1 MTLTEVILTHSG
13 ADFDGLASMWCAR
26 HFYPHATPL
35 LQGSPEG
42 GVREFL
48 ETYRDEFAIDYAR
61 AVDQMPLTR
70 VVLVDVQVPARLGE
84 FRERVADP
92 GIEVHVYDHHPP
104 TQESI
109 RGDVHVVETVG
120 ATTTLMVGRLME
132 MGAVA
137 PSLTPLEATLYA
149 LGIYEETG
157 SLLFPDTTAADVRA
171 VAWLLERG
179 ARLDIVATFT
189 QHPLDA
195 EQRKLLN
202 DLLGSLTTRL
212 EKGMTILLATAECE
226 EYVGDVAVV
235 AHRLMDIE
243 RADALF
249 CIVRMGDRILVVG
262 RSRDSGPD
270 VGTLLAHLGGGGHP
284 RAASATLHDSSV
296 EAVRQELGVLLERHA
311 MPPQRAGDI
320 MSAPVASI
328 DAALTMREAHD
339 WFVRLGYST
348 LPVIRD
354 GMLVGMLRRRDVD
367 KALQHDMRDAPIEGY
382 WSTPQITAL
391 TDTSTMEL
399 QRALISGGVDRVPI
413 IDHGRLVGIVTRS
426 DLLEAM
432 GTPAP
437 LHQDET
443 LARLAALPTAVQIL
457 LRQAGAVA
465 GETGAYAVG
474 GFVRDVLLGVENLD
488 LDLVVE
494 GDGIAFAERLADQLG
509 GRVREHRKFGTAVII
524 LADGMHLDVAS
535 TRIEFYTRP
544 AALPDV
550 LGSTLKQDLFRRD
563 FTINAMA
570 IALNA
575 ARYGQLHDYFG
586 ASRDLRDGVIRV
598 LHNLSFID
606 DPTRIFRAIKFEAR
620 YHFRMEPHTERL
632 ARQALREKRL
642 EQLSTPRVR
651 EEFVQILGEARP
663 LRAILRMH
671 ELGVLRSIHP
681 HLQVTPRIRMLLE
694 DVTATLAQYGE
705 LVRREKLQTWI
716 IHMRALFSGSP
727 AALLEEVADR
737 YRLANEPRRRVF
749 LSRSQVQF
757 LLRRLYRTKLLPSE
771 IHELLS
777 PLSLEMVLYVLARS
791 KSRAI
796 KENIVLYLERLR
808 LMHPLVSGH
817 HLRAWGIEPGPE
829 MGNLLARLFAAQ
841 LDGKFK
847 TRPEARAWLEEKDI
861 IAAWT

>member
-1 MTLTEVILTHSG
+1 VTLTEVILTHSG